1 MEMKRVTLLA
11 VMVLAAVSVA
21 APVRFAIIGD
31 RTGGHQDSV
40 YEKIVA
46 EVAAAKPEF
55 VITVGD
61 QIEGYTEDTTV
72 LNKEWQEY
80 KAITTPLSMPLHVT
94 PGNHDITTDGQLG
107 PYERNNGKPYYSFDY
122 KGMHFIGLDVS
133 RWESSDKLPPEQ
145 LDWLA
150 ADLKQAAK
158 ARYTF
163 VFLHK
168 PFWDGTVTEGKP
180 DTLHKLFV
188 EYGVDAVF
196 AGHYH
201 QCFGGT
207 YDGIKYT
214 VLGSS
219 GGYTDPGPTG
229 IEYHWTAVTIDDKK
243 GIEITPVL
251 LGGERRAWDDVNAA
265 DMRAIGRNELKGLR
279 FNEPVRAGADLE
291 VAGAATLSISNLSLT
306 DAVSDSLRWDV
317 PEGWSVT
324 PSNAAV
330 QVAPG
335 AEDRMTFAVI
345 CGARPFPAPTVSL
358 RLPYA
363 PGKTSVVKRTL
374 RVARTASGTTTMTPP
389 VIDGDLNEKCWQ
401 NPETR
406 FFDYEGGPA
415 KTDSAR
421 FYFAADSANLYLAAV
436 CFDPAVNT
444 LKSQATGQDGGVYN
458 DDCVG
463 YFLQPDTAKGDIY
476 QVYFNP
482 GGIAFDQKITVSDKG
497 EMNTDPKWN
506 GTYEVKTR
514 LGKGQWRIEAKIPL
528 AQFGATAKPGQAWGL
543 NFRRKQPGRKA
554 NADWQPV
561 SYDPSAFGLLLFK

>member
-1 MEMKRVTLLA
+1 MKRVILLA
-11 VMVLAAVSVA
+11 VMVLSVVAVA
-21 APVRFAIIGD
+21 APIRFAIIGD
-31 RTGGHQDSV
+31 RTGSHQDSV

-46 EVAAAKPEF
+46 EVAADTPEF

-61 QIEGYTEDTTV
+61 QIEGYTEDTTE
-72 LNKEWQEY
+72 LNKEWLEY
-80 KAITTPLSMPLHVT
+80 KAIVAPLTMPLHII

-107 PYERNNGKPYYSFDY
+107 AYVKYVGQPYYSFDY
-122 KGMHFIGLDVS
+122 KNMHFIVLDAS

-145 LDWLA
+145 LDWLVR
-150 ADLKQAAK
+150 DLGTTRQA
-158 ARYTF
+158 RFTF

-188 EYGVDAVF
+188 KYGVDAVF
-196 AGHYH
+196 SGHYH
-201 QCFGGT
+201 EYFGGT

-219 GGYTDPGPTG
+219 GGETEPGPTG
-229 IEYHWTAVTIDDKK
+229 ILYHWTSVTIDDKK

-251 LGGERRAWDDVNAA
+251 LGGEKRKWDDVTVT

-279 FNEPVRAGADLE
+279 FTEPVRVGADLK
-291 VAGAATLSISNLSLT
+291 VAGTATLSISNLSST
-306 DAVSDSLRWDV
+306 DAVNDSLRWDV
-317 PEGWSVT
+317 PDGWLVA
-324 PSNAAV
+324 PNNAVV
-330 QVAPG
+330 QAAPG
-335 AEDRMTFAVI
+335 AESRMTFVVN
-345 CGARPFPAPTVSL
+345 CGAKPFPAPTVSL

-363 PGKTSVVKRTL
+363 PGKTSMVKRTL
-374 RVARTASGTTTMTPP
+374 RVARTASGTMTPKPP

-401 NPETR
+401 NPEIR
-406 FFDYEGGPA
+406 FFNGEGGPA

-436 CFDPAVNT
+436 CLDPAVNT
-444 LKSQATGQDGGVYN
+444 VKSQASKQDGAVYN

-463 YFLQPDTAKGDIY
+463 YFLQPDTGKGETY

-482 GGIAFDQKITVSDKG
+482 GGIAFDQRITVSDKG
-497 EMNTDPKWN
+497 EMNADPKWN

-514 LGKGQWRIEAKIPL
+514 LGKDQWRIEARIPL

-554 NADWQPV
+554 NADWQPI